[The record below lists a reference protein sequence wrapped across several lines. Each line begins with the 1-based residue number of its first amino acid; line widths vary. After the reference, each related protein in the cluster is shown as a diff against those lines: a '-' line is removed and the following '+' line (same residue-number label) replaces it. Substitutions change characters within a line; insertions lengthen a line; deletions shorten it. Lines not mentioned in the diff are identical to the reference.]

1 MARNLQPAVRLFA
14 TQRYLAEAPY
24 CEWPITGR
32 HFRKPY
38 FCFRQ
43 IRDVP
48 QYIACCT
55 RSGQVYLR
63 TSTEFLPFEFLSQ
76 LRDCFVSCF
85 RLSRGLS
92 AIVGAEEIQGRS
104 SGVAVIRP
112 VNLLQTSTSIQ
123 RKNKPSARWEAT
135 SEFDPFRSLAF
146 PVSCHSKWQEWTCA
160 ISATTSSP
168 GRECERSAAFMASV

>member
-1 MARNLQPAVRLFA
+1 MSQSIPNYFRALPVRKTLPKALPA
-14 TQRYLAEAPY
+14 P
-24 CEWPITGR
+24 
-32 HFRKPY
+32 
-38 FCFRQ
+38 
-43 IRDVP
+43 
-48 QYIACCT
+48 
-55 RSGQVYLR
+55 
-63 TSTEFLPFEFLSQ
+63 TSTESLPTQILTAAT
-76 LRDCFVSCF
+76 DCFYLLF
-85 RLSRGLS
+85 RLTLRLS
-92 AIVGAEEIQGRS
+92 NIVGAEEIQGRS